1 MVYDSHFFVWKRFE
15 LRKVGMLCQ
24 QQKKLECYF
33 VCVHCAEKVWN
44 KCLEQ
49 WRCLSRFYHYLMQLW
64 VTADGHWSRVTKSRV
79 TSDHQQW
86 PQLHYL
92 VIKPRWTASLWG
104 AFYFTPLR
112 RCGHRQCT
120 LFNDALHISQE
131 WRHLVTARLRVKGHR
146 NSKPSLDQKCQ
157 IL

>member
-1 MVYDSHFFVWKRFE
+1 M
-15 LRKVGMLCQ
+15 
-24 QQKKLECYF
+24 
-33 VCVHCAEKVWN
+33 WN

-92 VIKPRWTASLWG
+92 VIKPRWTVSLWE
-104 AFYFTPLR
+104 AFYFAPLR
-112 RCGHRQCT
+112 RSGHRQCT
-120 LFNDALHISQE
+120 LFNDALQLHRSDGI
-131 WRHLVTARLRVKGHR
+131 LVTAFSNRISVKGH
-146 NSKPSLDQKCQ
+146 NYFTSKFKAISGPKVSNTLKCVTFSLKKRCEKAVTKCRHSCE
-157 IL
+157 IM